1 MIFQGEVEFFIVFGW
16 IFVIVLAL
24 VIFFYIKTLVV
35 VPFNQIHVI
44 SRGKKAF
51 TFDGKG
57 RYVFVPFLHART
69 IIPKHVI
76 DVEPKLIKLHDQDNL
91 PFGVEISVKV
101 QVTDP
106 QKAAAALTRIDHT
119 TVSKIVEDT
128 VMSAARSLAMERTI
142 LDIMRKREEVEQ
154 AVYKMVENSLS
165 KLGLTAIIFDIKN
178 ITDVADS
185 DVIKQLERVKIAEL
199 RKNARISESIHNNKA
214 IEVEVEKRKE
224 SKVKME
230 LMKKEEENA
239 RLERELEN
247 TTKLRMVE
255 DEKLKI
261 TEQKS
266 KKLAEIA
273 RQQKLIEAQAEAEA
287 IKLKVEAETE
297 AIKLKA
303 EAEADGIRKIGYAEA
318 DILRKKAEAMEIS
331 KLAGQV
337 KILEILSHAQIESA
351 GKIAEALGSNNK
363 IMYLPVDSN
372 GNQNLL
378 TRFVPQ
384 IDALLQS
391 GLPAELSKLLGGV
404 IGKSKDK
411 KGILA
416 EVKRDN

>member
-1 MIFQGEVEFFIVFGW
+1 MLI
-16 IFVIVLAL
+16 
-24 VIFFYIKTLVV
+24 V
-35 VPFNQIHVI
+35 VPFNQIHVV
-44 SRGKKAF
+44 SRGKKIV
-51 TFDGKG
+51 TYDGRG
-57 RYVFVPFLHART
+57 RYMFIPFLHGRT

-106 QKAAAALTRIDHT
+106 QKAAAALTRIDHA
-119 TVSKIVEDT
+119 TVSKVVEDT
-128 VMSAARSLAMERTI
+128 VMSAARSLAMERNI
-142 LDIMRKREEVEQ
+142 LDIMKKREEVEQ

-178 ITDVADS
+178 ITDVEDS
-185 DVIKQLERVKIAEL
+185 DVIVQLERVKIAEL

-247 TTKLRMVE
+247 TSKLRMVE

-261 TEQKS
+261 AELKS

-273 RQQKLIEAQAEAEA
+273 HQQKLIEAQAEAEA

-303 EAEADGIRKIGYAEA
+303 EAKADGIRKIGYAEA
-318 DILRKKAEAMEIS
+318 DIIRKKAEAMEIS
-331 KLAGQV
+331 NLAGQV

-351 GKIAEALGSNNK
+351 GKIAEALGKNNK
-363 IMYLPVDSN
+363 IMYMPVDNN

-404 IGKSKDK
+404 ISGNKDK
-411 KGILA
+411 KRIPSEL
-416 EVKRDN
+416 KNK

>member
-1 MIFQGEVEFFIVFGW
+1 
-16 IFVIVLAL
+16 
-24 VIFFYIKTLVV
+24 
-35 VPFNQIHVI
+35 
-44 SRGKKAF
+44 
-51 TFDGKG
+51 
-57 RYVFVPFLHART
+57 
-69 IIPKHVI
+69 
-76 DVEPKLIKLHDQDNL
+76 
-91 PFGVEISVKV
+91 
-101 QVTDP
+101 
-106 QKAAAALTRIDHT
+106 
-119 TVSKIVEDT
+119 
-128 VMSAARSLAMERTI
+128 MSAARSLAMERNI
-142 LDIMRKREEVEQ
+142 LDIMKKREEVEQ

-185 DVIKQLERVKIAEL
+185 DVIVQLERVKIAEL

-261 TEQKS
+261 AELKS

-303 EAEADGIRKIGYAEA
+303 EAKADGIRKIGYAEA

-363 IMYLPVDSN
+363 IMYMPVDSN

>member
-1 MIFQGEVEFFIVFGW
+1 MFQVAEFFTVFG
-16 IFVIVLAL
+16 VLLAVFIAL
-24 VIFFYIKTLVV
+24 AIFFYINTLVV

-44 SRGKKAF
+44 SKGKKAI
-51 TFDGKG
+51 THDGKG
-57 RYVFVPFLHART
+57 RYNFIPFLHGRT

-106 QKAAAALTRIDHT
+106 QKAAAALTRIDHA
-119 TVSKIVEDT
+119 TVSKVVEDT
-128 VMSAARSLAMERTI
+128 VMSAARSLAMERNI

-199 RKNARISESIHNNKA
+199 RKNARISESIHHNKA

-255 DEKLKI
+255 EEKLKI
-261 TEQKS
+261 TEHKS

-363 IMYLPVDSN
+363 IMYMPVDSN